1 MTATALSGLPLP
13 RAGSPAALLP
23 PVTPD
28 MVEAVALHHGVC
40 IRPVPGALTPTP
52 ICHVNR
58 DAKKPQP

>member
-1 MTATALSGLPLP
+1 MGISGG
-13 RAGSPAALLP
+13 AGEGSGDADLLP

-28 MVEAVALHHGVC
+28 VVEAVALHHGVC
-40 IRPVPGALTPTP
+40 IRPVPGALTSTP